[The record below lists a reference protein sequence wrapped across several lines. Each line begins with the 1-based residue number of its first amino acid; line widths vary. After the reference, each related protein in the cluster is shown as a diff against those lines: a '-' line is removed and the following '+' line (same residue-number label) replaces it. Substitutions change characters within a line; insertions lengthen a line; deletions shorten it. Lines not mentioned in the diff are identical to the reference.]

1 MIEQYDDLSHSQP
14 WLAGCSKEGCI
25 GRQDR
30 MIACD
35 LQVYY
40 PVWDMCLILQ
50 QLLLFLFLPLHL
62 GTRCITLGS
71 VHYPLS
77 FYQLHIDVVRSF
89 FKLTGLSQHR
99 FTIKDEN
106 QEYKMSL
113 TRLTSRCKGS
123 KGNWAHCLFQFLKKS
138 PTTFLVCWTV
148 FFSTSPRRS
157 RSLLT
162 FLLKQNI
169 LQFLPDSA
177 SVLICPS

>member
-1 MIEQYDDLSHSQP
+1 MPDTEDGLDAYVSVEEHKNCRLVVNLRWVLSLLRTKKASLAIQPDFPVEMSIWEASLSSKGFQDEQELMIEQYDDLSHSQP

-77 FYQLHIDVVRSF
+77 FY
-89 FKLTGLSQHR
+89 
-99 FTIKDEN
+99 
-106 QEYKMSL
+106 
-113 TRLTSRCKGS
+113 
-123 KGNWAHCLFQFLKKS
+123 
-138 PTTFLVCWTV
+138 
-148 FFSTSPRRS
+148 
-157 RSLLT
+157 
-162 FLLKQNI
+162 
-169 LQFLPDSA
+169 
-177 SVLICPS
+177 